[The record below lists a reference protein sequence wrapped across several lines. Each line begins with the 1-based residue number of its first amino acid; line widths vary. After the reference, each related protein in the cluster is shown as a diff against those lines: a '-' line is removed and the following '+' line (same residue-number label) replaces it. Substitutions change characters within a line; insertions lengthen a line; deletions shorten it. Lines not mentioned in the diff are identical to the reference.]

1 MAGTYNLTV
10 TGGLVV
16 SNLDFEVGSDSIYPS
31 SMVSSIAPVQAHKGN
46 VQVYPNPFTNNTTV
60 SIELEEEAVI
70 GIEILDVSGKLIA
83 SLVQDQSAIGR
94 KTFTIDQIENAGLY
108 FVKISINDRTEVIR
122 IAKN

>member
-1 MAGTYNLTV
+1 
-10 TGGLVV
+10 
-16 SNLDFEVGSDSIYPS
+16 
-31 SMVSSIAPVQAHKGN
+31 MVSSIMPVQAHKGN